1 MNTPGGDAAMA
12 RAWRAL
18 RAFALFWWD
27 FVVGDDAWLAVGV
40 VVCVAAVALLHH
52 AGEPAWWVLPLGV
65 TLLIA
70 WSAGR
75 AARKR

>member
-1 MNTPGGDAAMA
+1 MA

-18 RAFALFWWD
+18 RAFGLFWWD
-27 FVVGDDAWLAVGV
+27 FVVGDDAWLALAV
-40 VVCVAAVALLHH
+40 VLCVAVVAVLHQ
-52 AGEPAWWVLPLGV
+52 AGEPAWWVLPFGV
-65 TLLIA
+65 AVLIA